1 MKAYWVGCILLAV
14 AAAATGQDSKELDKR
29 VTDFTLPNG
38 LRFVILER
46 HQAPLISFQTYIG
59 GGTLSDPAGQT
70 GLASLVG
77 RLTYKGTESIG
88 SRNWAEE
95 RKALDAMD
103 QAFDRM
109 EAERNKGPRANQ
121 EQFDLLRTQW
131 RIAVDAAQRQGDP
144 AEYGRQL
151 AEQGATGVRAG
162 ANWNAL
168 QSGYTLPSNR
178 LEFWF
183 QMESQRLMHP
193 VLRDFDA
200 ERTAMIEEAAK
211 SRTNAQGRLVEAL
224 QSAAFIAHP
233 YRNPAGGWSSDLSEL
248 KRSEARNFV
257 EKHYIPGNIVLA
269 LVGDVDPAE
278 ARRLA
283 EKYFGAMPA
292 RPNPPPIRTVE
303 PQQLGPRTVQLDLPG
318 QVTTAI
324 GYKRPADSDRDDTVL
339 DVIQAILGTG
349 SSGMAWRELVQEKK
363 VATGIRVAA
372 TFPDGRY
379 PNLFLFVAAPAPGLR
394 LDQLQKAIDELVG
407 RLRVQKVDAATL
419 NEAKAQTQSAAYARL
434 ASNATMA
441 EMLALYASSF
451 GDWKKLFTL
460 IDDVE
465 KVTADD
471 VQRAAQRYF
480 LPAGRTT
487 VFTSIPGLPVSGGQ
501 P

>member
-1 MKAYWVGCILLAV
+1 VKAYWVGCILLAV
-14 AAAATGQDSKELDKR
+14 AATATGQDSKELDKR
-29 VTDFTLPNG
+29 VTDFTLANG

-46 HQAPLISFQTYIG
+46 HQAPLVSFQTYIG
-59 GGTLSDPAGQT
+59 GGTLSDPAGQS
-70 GLASLVG
+70 GLAALVG
-77 RLTYKGTESIG
+77 RLAYKGTESVG
-88 SRNWAEE
+88 TRNWAEE
-95 RKALDAMD
+95 RKALEAMD

-109 EAERNKGPRANQ
+109 EAERNKGSRTNQ

-131 RIAVDAAQRQGDP
+131 RLAVDAAQRQGDP
-144 AEYGRQL
+144 SEYGRQL
-151 AEQGATGVRAG
+151 TGQGATAVRAG
-162 ANWNAL
+162 ANWNSL

-178 LEFWF
+178 IEFWY

-193 VLRDFDA
+193 VLRDFDS
-200 ERTAMIEEAAK
+200 ERAAMIEEAAK
-211 SRTNAQGRLVEAL
+211 SRSNPQGRLVEAL
-224 QSAAFIAHP
+224 QSAAFLAHP
-233 YRNPAGGWSSDLSEL
+233 YRNPSAGWPSDLPEL
-248 KRSEARNFV
+248 KRSEARDFV
-257 EKHYIPGNIVLA
+257 EKHYVPGNIVLA

-283 EKYFGAMPA
+283 EKYFSPMPV
-292 RPNPPPIRTVE
+292 RPIPPPIRTVE
-303 PQQLGPRTVQLDLPG
+303 PAQLGPRTVQLDMPG

-339 DVIQAILGTG
+339 DVIQSILGNG

-363 VATGIRVAA
+363 VATGVRVAA

-407 RLRVQKVDAATL
+407 RLRAQKVDAATL
-419 NEAKAQTQSAAYARL
+419 SQAKAQTQSTAYARL

-441 EMLALYASSF
+441 EMLALYASTF

-465 KVTADD
+465 KVTAED

-480 LPAGRTT
+480 LPTGRTT
-487 VFTSIPGLPVSGGQ
+487 VFTSIPGMPAQGGQ